1 MGWRDGLCFSCLQR
15 GWDTLKIS
23 SQKLITE
30 KQAVAA
36 EMFVVVRLFWLHQ
49 DDALG
54 EKAWTHLNALINRA
68 LVPLKCS
75 LTGAPQS
82 FTSTDLI
89 APRHWGTGMQNNN
102 KNRKSWCAWMM
113 LDSFSA
119 EWTLWQHIHKAFMWS
134 DELTSQTTKQENV
147 EEFSYCNYPKSLWR
161 IHYSCQLNLFNA
173 SLLVF

>member
-1 MGWRDGLCFSCLQR
+1 MGWRDGLCSPCLQR

-30 KQAVAA
+30 RQAEAA

-89 APRHWGTGMQNNN
+89 ALRHWSIGMQNNN
-102 KNRKSWCAWMM
+102 KNGKKLMRSNEVRLFFCRMNTVTT
-113 LDSFSA
+113 LPLSF
-119 EWTLWQHIHKAFMWS
+119 H
-134 DELTSQTTKQENV
+134 V
-147 EEFSYCNYPKSLWR
+147 
-161 IHYSCQLNLFNA
+161 
-173 SLLVF
+173 V